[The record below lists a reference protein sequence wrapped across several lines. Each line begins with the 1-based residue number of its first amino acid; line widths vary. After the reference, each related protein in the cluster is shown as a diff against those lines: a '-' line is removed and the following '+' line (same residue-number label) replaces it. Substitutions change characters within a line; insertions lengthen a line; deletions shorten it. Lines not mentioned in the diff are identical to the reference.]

1 MIIVITLPYF
11 IDREAEKIVAQ
22 FEQRHIDL
30 LHLRKP
36 QASEEEVERLIRA
49 IPKEYY
55 PRITLHDFH
64 ALAFK
69 YQLGGIHLTGRHPE
83 VPEGWEGR
91 VSTSC
96 HSVDELARRKQEGYY
111 VNGNRR
117 DFAYLSL
124 SPIFDS
130 ISKQGYC
137 AAFSEKVLN
146 DAYHQGI
153 IDQSVLALGGVTFD
167 LIETVR
173 RMGFGGAMIL
183 GDAWRKN
190 DYLT

>member
-1 MIIVITLPYF
+1 MKIVITLPIF

-22 FEQRHIDL
+22 FEQRSIDL

-49 IPKEYY
+49 IPEEYY

-64 ALAFK
+64 PLAFK
-69 YQLGGIHLTGRHPE
+69 YQLGGIHLTGRHPD
-83 VPEGWEGR
+83 VPEGWERR

-96 HSVDELARRKQEGYY
+96 HSIDELARRKQEGYH
-111 VNGNRR
+111 VNGIRK

-130 ISKQGYC
+130 ISKQGYH
-137 AAFSEKVLN
+137 AAFSEKDLET
-146 DAYHQGI
+146 AYHQGI
-153 IDQSVLALGGVTFD
+153 IDQRVLALGGVTFD
-167 LIETVR
+167 RIETVR
-173 RMGFGGAMIL
+173 LMGFGGAMIL
-183 GDAWRKN
+183 GDAWR
-190 DYLT
+190 

>member
-1 MIIVITLPYF
+1 MFIVITLPTF
-11 IDREAEKIVAQ
+11 IDHEAEKIVAQ

-36 QASEEEVERLIRA
+36 QASEEEVERLIRQ
-49 IPKEYY
+49 IPETYY

-69 YQLGGIHLTGRHPE
+69 YQLGGIHLTGRHPD

-96 HSVDELARRKQEGYY
+96 HTLEELARRKQEGYLI
-111 VNGNRR
+111 NGQRK

-130 ISKQGYC
+130 ISKQGYH
-137 AAFSEKVLN
+137 AAFSSQDLA
-146 DAYHQGI
+146 DAYRHGI
-153 IDQSVLALGGVTFD
+153 IDQRVLALGGVSFD
-167 LIETVR
+167 CIEQVR
-173 RMGFGGAMIL
+173 SMGFGGAMIL
-183 GDAWRKN
+183 GDAWR
-190 DYLT
+190 

>member
-1 MIIVITLPYF
+1 MIIVITLPIF

-36 QASEEEVERLIRA
+36 QASEEEMERLIRA
-49 IPKEYY
+49 IPQEYY
-55 PRITLHDFH
+55 SLITIHDFH

-69 YQLGGIHLTGRHPE
+69 YQLGGIHLTGRHPD
-83 VPEGWEGR
+83 VPEGWERR

-96 HSVDELARRKQEGYY
+96 HSIDELARRKQEGYH
-111 VNGNRR
+111 VNGIRK

-130 ISKQGYC
+130 ISKQGYL
-137 AAFSEKVLN
+137 AAFTPEAL
-146 DAYHQGI
+146 AEARQQGI
-153 IDQSVLALGGVTFD
+153 IDHHVMALGGVTFNR
-167 LIETVR
+167 IAEVEA
-173 RMGFGGAMIL
+173 MGFGGAMIL
-183 GDAWRKN
+183 GDAW
-190 DYLT
+190 